1 MKITL
6 LRCSDVAPGM
16 TKPWACGKV
25 ATKQTANVAGRMA
38 IDEHTNKYNGSK
50 DKRQQ
55 SAAGHGMAYWRLAY
69 QQVGAST

>member
-6 LRCSDVAPGM
+6 SRCGDVAPGM

-50 DKRQQ
+50 DKR
-55 SAAGHGMAYWRLAY
+55 
-69 QQVGAST
+69 